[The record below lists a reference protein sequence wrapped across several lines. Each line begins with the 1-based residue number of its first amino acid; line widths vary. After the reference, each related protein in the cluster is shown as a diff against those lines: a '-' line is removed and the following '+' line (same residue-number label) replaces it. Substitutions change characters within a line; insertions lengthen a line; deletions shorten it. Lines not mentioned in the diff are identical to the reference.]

1 MTSFNQSDFLN
12 SGHNILTRSVSSDL
26 PGWDGVDGE
35 NEAVVVEAHVEAG
48 KHSGQTEGREL
59 FLGNPPPS
67 PWLGFED
74 VGADD
79 VGLPIYQN
87 MLQVWALTILSLWS
101 LTS

>member
-1 MTSFNQSDFLN
+1 M
-12 SGHNILTRSVSSDL
+12 
-26 PGWDGVDGE
+26 
-35 NEAVVVEAHVEAG
+35 VVEAHVEAG

-79 VGLPIYQN
+79 VGLSSVHLSKYVTS
-87 MLQVWALTILSLWS
+87 LGLDDLSLWS